1 MTQSASIYSPKG
13 LLVGAVLAGVLLL
26 LGVVLGFTLSPEVGR
41 VLTWASLGV
50 GLVYGLKAAWDA
62 LASKTFDIDVLM
74 VMGAIAAAAIGHPGE
89 GALLLFLFTLSGA
102 LEEYAA
108 GRTQREVQ
116 SLHKLMPVDALALR
130 DGQFVPVPAEQLVE
144 GDIIKVRPGERVPA
158 DATLTS
164 GATSMDQA
172 AITGESMPRDVN
184 VGDELFAGTVNVDD
198 VVEARVLRRAKESSL
213 QRIMDLVTTAQE
225 QRAPVQRTLD
235 AIDQPYSIGVLVASI
250 VVFFVWWLVLGRA
263 PLATGENAKDSALYV
278 AITLLIVASPCA
290 LMIATPTATLA
301 GLARAARGGVLVK
314 GGQALS
320 RLAGIRA
327 MCLDKTGTLTHGR
340 PVLYEVHPVALS
352 EASELLAVAAA
363 LEEDSTH
370 PIAQAIL
377 SAARARNITPA
388 HVSDINHTTAEG
400 LSGHVVRNGSL
411 ARVRLGRL
419 RFVEPLVPVCYRAR
433 TREVLSKIQQRGHIG
448 VVIAIEEPGQVEASD
463 DTQPN
468 AQPAPLSGQVGVLI
482 MADTLRPGAS
492 SLVPELHALGISP
505 IRMLTG
511 DNDATAQR
519 VAKALRLD
527 AVDSELLPADK
538 LRIVHEVRKT
548 LPSRSGVALIGDGIN
563 DAPALAAADAA
574 LAMGSI
580 GTAAALENADAVL
593 LGEEL
598 TGVPW
603 VIRLARAVRR
613 TVTINIAIALTAM
626 VVMAVA
632 TLVFSALQRPIP
644 LSVGV
649 VTHEGGT
656 LLVVLNSLLLLK
668 FRK

>member
-1 MTQSASIYSPKG
+1 MSHSRSIYSPRG
-13 LLVGAVLAGVLLL
+13 LLIGAGLAGLLLL
-26 LGVVLGFTLSPEVGR
+26 LGVVLRSAASPAIGSIF
-41 VLTWASLGV
+41 TWASLAV

-62 LASKTFDIDVLM
+62 LGEKKFDIDVLM
-74 VMGAIAAAAIGHPGE
+74 VLGAIAAAGIGHPGE

-108 GRTQREVQ
+108 GRTQREVE

-130 DGQFVPVPAEQLVE
+130 DGAFVPVPAEQLAS
-144 GDIIKVRPGERVPA
+144 GDTIKVRPGERVPA
-158 DATLTS
+158 DSVLTL

-172 AITGESMPRDVN
+172 AITGESMPRDVA

-198 VVEARVLRRAKESSL
+198 VIEARVLRPAKESSL
-213 QRIMDLVTTAQE
+213 QRIMDLVQGAQE

-250 VVFFVWWLVLGRA
+250 VVFFVWWQVLGRQ
-263 PLATGENAKDSALYV
+263 PIATGEAAKDSALYV

-314 GGQALS
+314 GGQAMS
-320 RLAGIRA
+320 RLASIRA
-327 MCLDKTGTLTHGR
+327 MCLDKTGTLTFGR
-340 PVLYEVHPVALS
+340 PTLYEVHPVALS
-352 EASELLAVAAA
+352 DASELLALAAA
-363 LEEDSTH
+363 LEADSTH

-377 SAARARNITPA
+377 SAARSRGIEPAR
-388 HVSDINHTTAEG
+388 VDGINHVTAEG
-400 LSGHVVRNGSL
+400 LSGTVMRGGKP
-411 ARVRLGRL
+411 ARLRLGRL

-433 TREVLSKIQQRGHIG
+433 TREVLEKIQQRGHIG
-448 VVIAIEEPGQVEASD
+448 VVIAIEDPSD
-463 DTQPN
+463 TD
-468 AQPAPLSGQVGVLI
+468 AQGVPIAGQVGVLI

-492 SLVPELHALGISP
+492 TLTQELHALGIRP
-505 IRMLTG
+505 VRMLTG
-511 DNDATAQR
+511 DNSATAQR
-519 VAKALRLD
+519 VARALKLD
-527 AVDSELLPADK
+527 AVDAELLPEDK
-538 LRIVHEVRKT
+538 LRIVREVRDT
-548 LPSRSGVALIGDGIN
+548 LPARQGVALIGDGIN

-574 LAMGSI
+574 LAMGTI

-598 TGVPW
+598 SGVPW

-613 TVTINIAIALTAM
+613 TVGMNIAIALGAM
-626 VVMAVA
+626 VVMAIA
-632 TLVFSALQRPIP
+632 TLVFSALNRPIP
-644 LSVGV
+644 LSIGV

-656 LLVVLNSLLLLK
+656 LLVVLNSLLLLR

>member
-1 MTQSASIYSPKG
+1 MAHSSPIYSSKG
-13 LLVGAVLAGVLLL
+13 LLIGAGLAGLLLL
-26 LGVVLGFTLSPEVGR
+26 LGVVLRFSASPAIGSIF
-41 VLTWASLGV
+41 TWASLAV

-62 LASKTFDIDVLM
+62 LREKKFDIDVLM
-74 VMGAIAAAAIGHPGE
+74 VLGAIAAAAIGHPSE

-108 GRTQREVQ
+108 GRTQREVE

-130 DGQFVPVPAEQLVE
+130 NGQFVPVPAEQLAA
-144 GDIIKVRPGERVPA
+144 GDTIKVRPGERVPA
-158 DATLTS
+158 DSVLTQ

-172 AITGESMPRDVN
+172 AITGESMPRDVA

-198 VVEARVLRRAKESSL
+198 AIEARVLRPAKESSL
-213 QRIMDLVTTAQE
+213 QRIMDLVQGAQE

-250 VVFFVWWLVLGRA
+250 VVFFVWWLVLGRQ
-263 PLATGENAKDSALYV
+263 PLATGEGAKDSALYV

-314 GGQALS
+314 GGQAMS
-320 RLAGIRA
+320 RLASIRA
-327 MCLDKTGTLTHGR
+327 MCLDKTGTLTYGR
-340 PVLYEVHPVALS
+340 PTLYEVHPVALS
-352 EASELLAVAAA
+352 DASELLALAAA
-363 LEEDSTH
+363 LEADSTH

-377 SAARARNITPA
+377 SAARSRGIEPAR
-388 HVSDINHTTAEG
+388 VDGINHVTAEG
-400 LSGHVVRNGSL
+400 LSGTVMRGAKP
-411 ARVRLGRL
+411 ARLRLGRL

-433 TREVLSKIQQRGHIG
+433 TREVLAKIQQRGHIG
-448 VVIAIEEPGQVEASD
+448 VVIAIEDPSD
-463 DTQPN
+463 SDEQGVPI
-468 AQPAPLSGQVGVLI
+468 AGQVGVLI

-492 SLVPELHALGISP
+492 TLTQELHALGIRP
-505 IRMLTG
+505 VRMLTG
-511 DNDATAQR
+511 DNSATAQR
-519 VAKALRLD
+519 VARALKLD
-527 AVDSELLPADK
+527 AVDAELLPEDK
-538 LRIVHEVRKT
+538 LRIVRELRDT
-548 LPSRSGVALIGDGIN
+548 LPTKQGVALIGDGIN

-574 LAMGSI
+574 LAMGTI

-598 TGVPW
+598 SGVPW

-613 TVTINIAIALTAM
+613 TVGINIAIALGAM
-626 VVMAVA
+626 VIMAVA
-632 TLVFSALQRPIP
+632 TLVFSALHRPIP

>member
-1 MTQSASIYSPKG
+1 MAHSSPIYSSKG
-13 LLVGAVLAGVLLL
+13 LLIGAGLAGLLLL
-26 LGVVLGFTLSPEVGR
+26 LGVVLRFAASPAIGSIF
-41 VLTWASLGV
+41 TWASLAV

-62 LASKTFDIDVLM
+62 LREKKFDIDVLM
-74 VMGAIAAAAIGHPGE
+74 VLGAIAAAAIGHPGE

-108 GRTQREVQ
+108 GRTQREVE

-130 DGQFVPVPAEQLVE
+130 NGQFVPVPAEQLAA
-144 GDIIKVRPGERVPA
+144 GDTIKVRPGERVPA
-158 DATLTS
+158 DSVLTQ

-172 AITGESMPRDVN
+172 AITGESMPRDVA

-198 VVEARVLRRAKESSL
+198 PIEARVLRPTKESSL
-213 QRIMDLVTTAQE
+213 QRIMDLVQGAQE

-250 VVFFVWWLVLGRA
+250 VVFFIWWLVLGRQ
-263 PLATGENAKDSALYV
+263 PLATGEGAKDSALYV

-314 GGQALS
+314 GGQAMS
-320 RLAGIRA
+320 RLASIRA
-327 MCLDKTGTLTHGR
+327 MCLDKTGTLTYGR
-340 PVLYEVHPVALS
+340 PTLYEVHPVALS
-352 EASELLAVAAA
+352 DATELLALAAA
-363 LEEDSTH
+363 LEADSTH

-377 SAARARNITPA
+377 SAARSRGIEPAR
-388 HVSDINHTTAEG
+388 VDGINHVTAEG
-400 LSGHVVRNGSL
+400 LSGTVMRNGKP
-411 ARVRLGRL
+411 ARLRLGRL

-448 VVIAIEEPGQVEASD
+448 VVIAIEDPH
-463 DTQPN
+463 DTDEQGVPI
-468 AQPAPLSGQVGVLI
+468 AGQVGVLI
-482 MADTLRPGAS
+482 MADTLRSGAS
-492 SLVPELHALGISP
+492 TLTQELHALGIRP
-505 IRMLTG
+505 VRMLTG
-511 DNDATAQR
+511 DNIATAQR
-519 VAKALRLD
+519 VARALKLD
-527 AVDSELLPADK
+527 AVDAELLPEDK
-538 LRIVHEVRKT
+538 LRIVRELRDT
-548 LPSRSGVALIGDGIN
+548 LPTKQGVALIGDGIN

-574 LAMGSI
+574 LAMGTI

-598 TGVPW
+598 SGVPW

-613 TVTINIAIALTAM
+613 TVGINIAIALGAM
-626 VVMAVA
+626 VIMAVA
-632 TLVFSALQRPIP
+632 TLVFSALHRPIP